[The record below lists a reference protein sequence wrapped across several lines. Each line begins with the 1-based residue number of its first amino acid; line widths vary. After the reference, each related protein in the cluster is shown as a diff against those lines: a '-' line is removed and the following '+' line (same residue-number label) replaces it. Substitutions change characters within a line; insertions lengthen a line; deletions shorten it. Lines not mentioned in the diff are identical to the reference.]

1 MTSEGTATIPSF
13 PNWKADANSSTSF
26 LDKASD
32 ISTKIFGEELV
43 TPFLKVINE
52 KYLSDLNRWVH
63 NTGRYYNGYSDVRVD
78 TIPELITTK
87 DALT

>member
-1 MTSEGTATIPSF
+1 MTSEGAATISSF
-13 PNWKADANSSTSF
+13 ASWKSDANSSTSF
-26 LDKASD
+26 LDKAND
-32 ISTKIFGEELV
+32 ITTKIFGEELV

-78 TIPELITTK
+78 TVPELITTK
-87 DALT
+87 DALS